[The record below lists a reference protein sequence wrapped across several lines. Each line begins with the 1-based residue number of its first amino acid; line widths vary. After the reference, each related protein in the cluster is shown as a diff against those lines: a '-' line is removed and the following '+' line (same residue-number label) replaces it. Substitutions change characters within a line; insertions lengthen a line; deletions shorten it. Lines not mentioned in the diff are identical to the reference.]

1 MQKRPRTPRALLR
14 LAYAASGSDDGL
26 AADLLEL
33 AGRTPPPLAAAAL
46 RHAARLTTDAAVRAD
61 ALLAAARQVWLA
73 GRPAEAGKLL
83 RRVAH
88 EPRLRVRV
96 RGLAAEIAVHADGSA
111 VDDLLSAAGQL
122 PRESALDALL
132 LATEVVHRAGDHE
145 RYIEVARHVLDRH
158 AGPGSTSEDLVAGLT
173 ALYADDP
180 RTGIAHLHSA
190 MTRAGAS
197 DRPNEPTRTEASGRH
212 TSMNRSGASDRH
224 CAMTRAD
231 TSYRPDALTRADA
244 SYRPDEPTRAAACD
258 RPDELIR
265 AATAGVLA
273 GAGDTAYALATRGVR
288 LARLNGETVTVPRA
302 LEAAAFA
309 GLASGRYP
317 DAESAAVEGADEALR
332 TGQPALAEV
341 HFGILAVVAALRGD
355 RPTTLHRVQRAG
367 AADSST
373 GPGQARALC
382 EWALGLLDLIEG
394 RPAATV
400 ARLTRILV
408 TPSGRGNAVLQVA
421 ATPHL
426 IEALAAA
433 QMALGE
439 PAATPGRRTRA
450 AAQGRRNP
458 AAARALD
465 ALVAGRAF
473 DAPVA
478 GQAFNAPVAGQAA
491 DALVAG
497 QAFNASVA
505 GQAVDALVAGRAFDA
520 LVAGQ
525 AFDAPIA
532 ERAFDQF
539 ERWASATGRAPWLAL
554 RARSRALLASGPDDA
569 VDLFREALREHDR
582 GDTDF
587 ARAHTQL
594 LYGRHLRRHRQPGA
608 AREHLHAA
616 AATFT
621 ALGAGPWAA
630 EAMQHLRAA
639 GAPAVTYQPRAAGNP
654 AVTYQPQ
661 GAGGPAV
668 TYQPEGAGGPG
679 VTYQPRAGEAPAP
692 PEQPG
697 TTGLTAQQ
705 DRIARM
711 VAAGATNREIA
722 QQLYLSPR
730 TVDHHLRNVYARL
743 GVRSR
748 TELARRIPPG

>member
-33 AGRTPPPLAAAAL
+33 ADRTPPPLAAAAL
-46 RHAARLTTDAAVRAD
+46 RHAARLTTDATVRAD

-145 RYIEVARHVLDRH
+145 RYVEVARHVLDRRS
-158 AGPGSTSEDLVAGLT
+158 GPGSTSEDLVAGLT

-180 RTGIAHLHSA
+180 RTGIAHLHA
-190 MTRAGAS
+190 ATTRAGVS
-197 DRPNEPTRTEASGRH
+197 
-212 TSMNRSGASDRH
+212 
-224 CAMTRAD
+224 
-231 TSYRPDALTRADA
+231 
-244 SYRPDEPTRAAACD
+244 D

-273 GAGDTAYALATRGVR
+273 GAGDSAYALATRGVR
-288 LARLNGETVTVPRA
+288 LARLNGETATVPRA

-309 GLASGRYP
+309 GLAGGRYP
-317 DAESAAVEGADEALR
+317 DAELAAVEGADEALR

-341 HFGILAVVAALRGD
+341 HFGILAVLAALRGD
-355 RPTTLHRVQRAG
+355 RATTLHRVHRAG

-400 ARLTRILV
+400 ARLARILV

-433 QMALGE
+433 EVSLGE
-439 PAATPGRRTRA
+439 PTAAP
-450 AAQGRRNP
+450 GRRNP
-458 AAARALD
+458 GAAEGHRLLD
-465 ALVAGRAF
+465 ATEGRWHLDATEGL
-473 DAPVA
+473 DAPVVS
-478 GQAFNAPVAGQAA
+478 Q
-491 DALVAG
+491 
-497 QAFNASVA
+497 
-505 GQAVDALVAGRAFDA
+505 
-520 LVAGQ
+520 
-525 AFDAPIA
+525 
-532 ERAFDQF
+532 AFDQF

-554 RARSRALLASGPDDA
+554 RARSRALLAADPDDA
-569 VDLFREALREHDR
+569 ADLFREALREHDR

-587 ARAHTQL
+587 ARAHTEL

-608 AREHLHAA
+608 ARAHLHAA
-616 AATFT
+616 AAAFT

-630 EAMQHLRAA
+630 EATQHLRAA
-639 GAPAVTYQPRAAGNP
+639 GAPAMTYQPRSAGSP
-654 AVTYQPQ
+654 AVMYQPLA
-661 GAGGPAV
+661 AGGPAM
-668 TYQPEGAGGPG
+668 THQPQAPAGPAMTHQPQTSGGPAM
-679 VTYQPRAGEAPAP
+679 THQPGSGGASAS